1 MLCTPPVKHTAPL
14 VPGFMVNKTFIG
26 SSANQIGMT
35 QSSWQACFQ
44 CGQPLG
50 SCTAVQGGSPYDQFS
65 SFRSS
70 SLASVLG
77 SAGSN
82 CSWLGNS
89 VMTNGSAQYPVQL
102 VACDYPSGQLSVTL
116 RLQAA
121 TFGVVP
127 TLPKLLLVNSGQ
139 LTWLPGS
146 LTGQFYA
153 IEQMKLHKRTECCL
167 LALSWSHG
175 RLGA

>member
-1 MLCTPPVKHTAPL
+1 MKQTLSCT
-14 VPGFMVNKTFIG
+14 GFMVNNSYIG

-35 QSSWQACFQ
+35 HSSWQACFQ

-70 SLASVLG
+70 SLASILA
-77 SAGSN
+77 SSGSN

-89 VMTNGSAQYPVQL
+89 VVTNGSVQNPVQL

-116 RLQAA
+116 RLSA
-121 TFGVVP
+121 TAFGVVP
-127 TLPKLLLVNSGQ
+127 TLPVLSLVNSGQ
-139 LTWLPGS
+139 FTWLPGS
-146 LTGQFYA
+146 LSGQFLCFKVVLPGCYS
-153 IEQMKLHKRTECCL
+153 CL
-167 LALSWSHG
+167 CAGNLSFFCNKTTLSV
-175 RLGA
+175 

>member
-1 MLCTPPVKHTAPL
+1 MHLPSCAFPPVKQERL
-14 VPGFMVNKTFIG
+14 ISGFMVNNSFIG
-26 SSANQIGMT
+26 SRANQIGMT

-50 SCTAVQGGSPYDQFS
+50 SCTAVQVGSPYDQFS

-89 VMTNGSAQYPVQL
+89 VMTNGSAQHPVQL

-116 RLQAA
+116 RLNAA
-121 TFGVVP
+121 NFGVVP
-127 TLPKLLLVNSGQ
+127 TLPALLLVNSGQ

-146 LTGQFYA
+146 RTG
-153 IEQMKLHKRTECCL
+153 
-167 LALSWSHG
+167 
-175 RLGA
+175 